1 MTGHE
6 GVMLLLGM
14 AARCDD
20 RDEWIDV
27 RKSMGNS
34 SRDAVSERSE
44 RRVWSVVSSHDFI
57 CFGVKLGDG
66 FVVPVGPGS
75 CICV

>member
-1 MTGHE
+1 
-6 GVMLLLGM
+6 MLLPGM

-20 RDEWIDV
+20 RCAYNPWAI
-27 RKSMGNS
+27 S

-57 CFGVKLGDG
+57 CVGVKLGDG
-66 FVVPVGPGS
+66 FVMPGP
-75 CICV
+75 CAEVFAC

>member
-1 MTGHE
+1 MIEMNG
-6 GVMLLLGM
+6 
-14 AARCDD
+14 
-20 RDEWIDV
+20 
-27 RKSMGNS
+27 SMCVNPWAIS

-66 FVVPVGPGS
+66 FVVPEGPGS